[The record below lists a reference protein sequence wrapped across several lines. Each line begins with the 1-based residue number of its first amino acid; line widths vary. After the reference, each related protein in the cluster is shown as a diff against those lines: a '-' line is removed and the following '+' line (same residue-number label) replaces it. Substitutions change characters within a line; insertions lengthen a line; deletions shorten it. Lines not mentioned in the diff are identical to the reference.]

1 MKIRAAADSDIPSL
15 VDLLEQLFAIED
27 DFSFDRELQQQGLE
41 QLLRSVSG
49 TVMVVETDRIVGMA
63 SGQIVISTAEGTASL
78 WIEDLIV
85 DSSQRRKGAGNLL
98 LEEIGRWGRRRGACR
113 MQLLADRGNDGA
125 LEFYRRRGWRTTNLM
140 CLRKQSLEEDDDTR
154 TNT

>member
-27 DFSFDRELQQQGLE
+27 DFSFDRKLQQQGLE